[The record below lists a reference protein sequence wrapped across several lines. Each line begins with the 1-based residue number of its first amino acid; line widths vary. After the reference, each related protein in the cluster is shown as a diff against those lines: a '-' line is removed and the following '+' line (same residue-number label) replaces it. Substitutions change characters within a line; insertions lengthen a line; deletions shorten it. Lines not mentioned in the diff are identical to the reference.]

1 MFQPT
6 ACAPRILRTLD
17 EICETFGV
25 GRKTVRAWARRGAPT
40 HPSAAT
46 PSVCPA
52 RNERG
57 AGEGDPLS
65 RPKKCSSPPKPS
77 PSIRENS

>member
-25 GRKTVRAWARRGAPT
+25 GRKTVRAWARRGAPIAVEG
-40 HPSAAT
+40 HGARSCYSAEINDLQRWRVHA
-46 PSVCPA
+46 SA
-52 RNERG
+52 RCDAFSMPCAE
-57 AGEGDPLS
+57 
-65 RPKKCSSPPKPS
+65 
-77 PSIRENS
+77 

>member
-25 GRKTVRAWARRGAPT
+25 GRKTVRAWARRGAPIAVEGQGGRT
-40 HPSAAT
+40 RYSAEINDLQRWRVRA
-46 PSVCPA
+46 SA
-52 RNERG
+52 R
-57 AGEGDPLS
+57 ACEGM
-65 RPKKCSSPPKPS
+65 
-77 PSIRENS
+77 

>member
-25 GRKTVRAWARRGAPT
+25 GRKTVRAWARRGAPIAVEGHGART
-40 HPSAAT
+40 RYSAEAAALQDWRIQRHPVRQDASLSSA
-46 PSVCPA
+46 
-52 RNERG
+52 E
-57 AGEGDPLS
+57 D
-65 RPKKCSSPPKPS
+65 
-77 PSIRENS
+77 